1 MLIFSEKR
9 VIMNHESFKGD
20 EEEGPP
26 ETNSKGKGKQCIFK
40 GGEIMEIMRFHDIMN
55 SQGRKPRRPGE
66 DAYYGN
72 DDVMSARKIRP
83 FDDDKGPLV
92 SVKPDPR
99 VDSRAS
105 VFIANF
111 HAARISESESQIFQQ
126 AAGKAA

>member
-1 MLIFSEKR
+1 
-9 VIMNHESFKGD
+9 
-20 EEEGPP
+20 
-26 ETNSKGKGKQCIFK
+26 
-40 GGEIMEIMRFHDIMN
+40 
-55 SQGRKPRRPGE
+55 
-66 DAYYGN
+66 
-72 DDVMSARKIRP
+72 MSPRKIRP

-111 HAARISESESQIFQQ
+111 HAARISESERQIFQQ

>member
-1 MLIFSEKR
+1 MVGNKQKKSSSSSFFSF
-9 VIMNHESFKGD
+9 FKA
-20 EEEGPP
+20 
-26 ETNSKGKGKQCIFK
+26 
-40 GGEIMEIMRFHDIMN
+40 
-55 SQGRKPRRPGE
+55 RKPRRTGDQ

-72 DDVMSARKIRP
+72 DDVMSPRKIRP

-111 HAARISESESQIFQQ
+111 HAARISESERQIFQQ

>member
-1 MLIFSEKR
+1 MVGNRQKKSSSSSSFFSF
-9 VIMNHESFKGD
+9 FKG
-20 EEEGPP
+20 
-26 ETNSKGKGKQCIFK
+26 
-40 GGEIMEIMRFHDIMN
+40 
-55 SQGRKPRRPGE
+55 RKLRRAGE
-66 DAYYGN
+66 DAYYGH
-72 DDVMSARKIRP
+72 DDVMSPRKIRP

-111 HAARISESESQIFQQ
+111 HAARISESESQFFQQ